1 LNVKKKYMNYLVLVD
16 GRHEMISIIVPV
28 YNIEQYIE
36 ECVESVLA
44 QDYQDYELIL
54 VDDGS
59 IDTSG
64 TICDRLQAKDRRIYV
79 LHKVNGGLSS
89 ARNAGLDI
97 SNGEYVFFLDG
108 DDRIPSDCLSN
119 MLMAIEKSN
128 SDLCVGDYIR
138 FDTKD
143 VDAHTNID
151 WNGIRLL
158 EGRQIPDIYLNYGG
172 YFVVAWNKL
181 YRKKIFDNLCYNEGK
196 VHEDEFLAHKIW
208 KKCARICCIDNIVYH
223 YRYTQ
228 NSIMNSKL
236 TIKRLDSIEAYCD
249 RIKSFRKDGHD
260 LAAQNVEY
268 LLWQDVRLKY
278 FRVDSQENKKRMFEL
293 RKLIRKNWKYL
304 MKNVKFTY
312 KEKIAISIFC
322 VNSTLYQRMWG

>member
-1 LNVKKKYMNYLVLVD
+1 
-16 GRHEMISIIVPV
+16 MISIIVPV

-79 LHKVNGGLSS
+79 LHKLNGGLSS
-89 ARNAGLDI
+89 ARNTGLDI
-97 SNGEYVFFLDG
+97 SKGEYVFFLDG

-128 SDLCVGDYIR
+128 SDLCIGDYIR

-143 VDAHTNID
+143 VDAHTNVD

-158 EGRQIPDIYLNYGG
+158 ESRQIPDIYLNYGG

-181 YRKKIFDNLCYNEGK
+181 YRKKIFDKLRYDEGK
-196 VHEDEFLAHKIW
+196 LHEDEFLAHKIW
-208 KKCARICCIDNIVYH
+208 KKCAKICCIDNIVYH

-228 NSIMNSKL
+228 NSIMNSRL

-249 RIKSFRKDGHD
+249 RIRSFSKEDGYD

-278 FRVDSQENKKRMFEL
+278 
-293 RKLIRKNWKYL
+293 
-304 MKNVKFTY
+304 
-312 KEKIAISIFC
+312 
-322 VNSTLYQRMWG
+322 